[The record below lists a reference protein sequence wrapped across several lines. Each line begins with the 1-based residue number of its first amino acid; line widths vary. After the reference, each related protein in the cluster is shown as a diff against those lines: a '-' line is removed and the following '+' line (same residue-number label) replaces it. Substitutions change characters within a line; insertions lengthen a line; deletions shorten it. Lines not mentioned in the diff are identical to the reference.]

1 MPDAMDAVQ
10 ADVAARME
18 DALKR
23 HRANVPARRQ
33 GLPHC
38 EVLDCREPIDDA
50 RRRLGARLCS
60 DCQREADI
68 RAHQYA
74 PGRGR

>member
-10 ADVAARME
+10 ADVAARVE

-23 HRANVPARRQ
+23 HRATARERRP
-33 GLPHC
+33 GLHHC
-38 EVLDCREPIDDA
+38 EVLDCREPIEEA